1 MIVFVT
7 TADTDLQALAGA
19 LGSLPQGFPSVYAR
33 HVRHLSSPE
42 ALHGFLSATAP
53 RASLVLLRL
62 LGGKRAFE
70 EGVERLSA
78 LCRARRI
85 PFVACPGEA
94 TRDPALEAA
103 STVPAPVVA
112 RAYEYLVHG
121 GAENLRHLLLFLS
134 DCLLGTAY
142 GHGPPT
148 PLPWDGVYRPG
159 AEGVLSSPEYRRRY
173 WRGHAPAVAVLFY
186 RALWASGDTAAI
198 DSLVQALEERG
209 ANTLPVFCYSLRD
222 EATTSGQLPLAL
234 RRHLLDDDG
243 RPLVD
248 CIVSTLS
255 FALAREDPEA
265 TARAL
270 ATLDV
275 PIVQAVV
282 STASRRQW
290 EESAV
295 GLSPLDVAMNV
306 ALPELDGRIVFLPIA
321 FKEEHPDPRLG
332 VTVARTVPHPELV
345 NIVAEQALR
354 WARLRRKPNAEKRV
368 AIVLSN
374 YPTRSARAGNA
385 VGLDTPASAV
395 RLLAALR
402 QAGYEVPEVPSDG
415 DQLMHRLLATGSY
428 DREHLTDEHL
438 ARAPGRVP
446 EDEYRRWF
454 QGLPE
459 GLRQGM
465 EGAWGPP
472 PGQVYRAD
480 GGLAVPGLV
489 LGNVYLGLQPP
500 RGFGEDPMAVY
511 HSPDLPPTH
520 HYLAFYRWLRD
531 GFGADAIVHLGKHG
545 TLEWLPGK
553 GIGLS
558 PECYPLACLP
568 DLPLLYPFIVNDPG
582 EGAQAKRR
590 AHAVIIDHLMPPLTA
605 ADTYGDL
612 ARLEQ
617 LMDEYAR
624 AQAMDPAKLPLVRAQ
639 IWELVERAN
648 LHRDLGVEREPDD
661 FDSFLLHLDGYICE
675 LKDAIIRGGL
685 HVLGEPPRG
694 GALIDTLLA
703 LTRLDHGDIP
713 SLRRA
718 VAEALDVRY
727 EDLRSDL
734 GLPYDGPLADALRS
748 SGLPMRTRGDV
759 LAAVDALCRRL
770 LQALHDRGFD
780 VAAVAQ
786 VQQEVVG
793 LVHDGVSRTLDHVC
807 RRLMPALERTSDEIG
822 NLLRGLAGG
831 YVPPGPSGSPTRG
844 MANVLPTG
852 RNFYSLDPRSVPSP
866 FAWEVGRAL
875 AEGLVQRYL
884 REEGR
889 YPEMVGLVVWGTAV
903 MRTHGDDIAQ
913 ALALLGVR
921 PRWREEDGR
930 VVGLEV
936 IPLEELGRPRIDV
949 TLRISGFF
957 RDAFPNLIALLD
969 EAIET
974 VANLDEPDELNY
986 VARHYRQDL
995 AQRLASGQAEADARS
1010 RALYRIF
1017 GSKPGTYGAG
1027 VLAAL
1032 DEGNWRSEEDLA
1044 SIYIA
1049 WGSYA
1054 YSRRAQGES
1063 APLEFREQF
1072 ARIAVAAKNQDNREH
1087 DIFDSDDYLQYHGGM
1102 VATVKALTGRRPR
1115 AYFGDSSDPSLP
1127 RVRDLAEEAR
1137 RVFRTRVVNPKWLQ
1151 AMMAH
1156 GYKGAF
1162 ELAATVDYLFGYDA
1176 TAGVVED
1183 WMYAE
1188 VARAYVLDRQVQ
1200 DFFRRSNPWAL
1211 RDIAARLLEAAS
1223 RGLWE
1228 SPPQE
1233 ILDALRSVYLET
1245 DALLEETHEG

>member
-1 MIVFVT
+1 MIVFLT

-19 LGSLPQGFPSVYAR
+19 LDNLPQGFPPVHAR
-33 HVRHLSSPE
+33 HVRHLSSPQ
-42 ALHGFLSATAP
+42 ALDGFLAGTAS
-53 RASLVLLRL
+53 RASLVVLRL
-62 LGGKRAFE
+62 LGGKNAFE
-70 EGVERLSA
+70 EGVQRLAA
-78 LCRARRI
+78 LCRERGV

-103 STVPAPVVA
+103 STAPAAVVA

-121 GAENLRHLLLFLS
+121 GTENLRHLLLFLS
-134 DCLLGTAY
+134 DTLLGTSHGY
-142 GHGPPT
+142 GPPL
-148 PLPWDGVYRPG
+148 PLPWDGIWRPG
-159 AEGVLSSPEYRRRY
+159 VPGVLSAREYAEGY
-173 WRGHAPAVAVLFY
+173 WRPGQPVVAVLFY
-186 RALWASGDTAAI
+186 RALWAVGDTEAIAA
-198 DSLVQALEERG
+198 LVRALEERG

-222 EATTSGQLPLAL
+222 EATVPGQLPLAL
-234 RRHLLDDDG
+234 RRHLLDDRG
-243 RPLVD
+243 RPVVD
-248 CIVSTLS
+248 CVVSALS
-255 FALAREDPEA
+255 FALARDDPDA

-270 ATLDV
+270 ASLDV
-275 PIVQAVV
+275 PILQAVV

-306 ALPELDGRIVFLPIA
+306 ALPELDGRIVALPIA
-321 FKEEHPDPRLG
+321 FKEEREEPRLG
-332 VTVARTVPHPELV
+332 VTVARAVPAPELV
-345 NIVAEQALR
+345 EIVAGQALR
-354 WARLRRKPNAEKRV
+354 WAALRRKPNGEKRI

-395 RLLAALR
+395 RLLDALR
-402 QAGYEVPEVPSDG
+402 EAGYLVPEVPANG
-415 DQLMHRLLATGSY
+415 DQLMHRLLASGTY
-428 DREHLTDEHL
+428 DKEHLTEEHL
-438 ARAPGRVP
+438 ARAPGHVAG
-446 EDEYRRWF
+446 EDYRRWF
-454 QGLPE
+454 DALPE
-459 GLRQGM
+459 PARQEM
-465 EGAWGPP
+465 ERAWGSP
-472 PGQVYRAD
+472 PGQVYRSD

-558 PECYPLACLP
+558 DSCYPTVSLP
-568 DLPLLYPFIVNDPG
+568 DLPLVYPFIVNDPG

-590 AHAVIIDHLMPPLTA
+590 AHAVIVDHLMPPMTA
-605 ADTYGDL
+605 AGTYGDL

-624 AQAMDPAKLPLVRAQ
+624 AQAMDPAKLPLVRQQ

-648 LHRDLGVEREPDD
+648 LHRDLGVERQPED
-661 FDSFLLHLDGYICE
+661 FDSFLLHVDGYICE

-685 HVLGEPPRG
+685 HVLGEPPQG
-694 GALIDTLLA
+694 EALLDTLLA
-703 LTRLDHGDIP
+703 LTRLDNGDVP

-718 VAEALDVRY
+718 VAEALGVPY
-727 EDLRSDL
+727 QDLRSEL
-734 GLPYDGPLADALRS
+734 GLPYEGPVAPALASPGMPL
-748 SGLPMRTRGDV
+748 RTRGDV

-770 LQALHDRGFD
+770 MAELASCRFD
-780 VAAVAQ
+780 ADAVVE
-786 VQQEVVG
+786 VQERVLGCVSEA
-793 LVHDGVSRTLDHVC
+793 VSRTLAHVC
-807 RRLMPALERTSDEIG
+807 RRLVPDLERTTDEVR
-822 NLLRGLAGG
+822 NLLHGLEGG
-831 YVPPGPSGSPTRG
+831 FVPPGPSGSPTRG

-875 AEGLVQRYL
+875 AECLVERYL

-974 VANLDEPDELNY
+974 VANLDEPDEMNY

-995 AQRLASGQAEADARS
+995 ARHTASGQRGEEARN

-1027 VLAAL
+1027 ILAAL
-1032 DEGNWRSEEDLA
+1032 DEGNWRTEEDLA

-1054 YSRRAQGES
+1054 YSRRSQGES

-1115 AYFGDSSDPSLP
+1115 AYFGDSSDPALP
-1127 RVRDLAEEAR
+1127 RVRDLADEAR

-1176 TAGVVED
+1176 TAGVVDD

-1188 VARAYVLDRQVQ
+1188 VARAYALDPQVQ
-1200 DFFRRSNPWAL
+1200 EFFRRSNPWAL
-1211 RDIAARLLEAAS
+1211 RDIAARLLEAAG
-1223 RGLWE
+1223 RGLWQ
-1228 SPPQE
+1228 SPPPE
-1233 ILDALRSVYLET
+1233 VLAALRRVYLET
-1245 DALLEETHEG
+1245 DALLEEAHGR

>member
-1 MIVFVT
+1 MIVFLT
-7 TADTDLQALAGA
+7 TADTDLQALARA
-19 LGSLPQGFPSVYAR
+19 LDRLPPDFPPVMAR
-33 HVRHLSSPE
+33 HVRQLASSA
-42 ALHGFLSATAP
+42 ALDSFMDAVAP

-70 EGVERLSA
+70 AGVERLSA
-78 LCRARRI
+78 LCRERHI
-85 PFVACPGEA
+85 PLVACPGEA
-94 TRDPALEAA
+94 TRDPSLEAA
-103 STVPAPVVA
+103 STVPAAVVA

-121 GAENLRHLLLFLS
+121 GTENLRQLLLFLS
-134 DCLLGTAY
+134 DRLLGTDY
-142 GHGPPT
+142 GHSPPT

-159 AEGVLSSPEYRRRY
+159 VAEVLSSPEYRRRY
-173 WRGHAPAVAVLFY
+173 WRGERPAVGVLFY
-186 RALWASGDTAAI
+186 RALWASGNTEAI
-198 DSLVQALEERG
+198 DVLVQALEERG
-209 ANTLPVFCYSLRD
+209 ADVLPVFCYSLRD
-222 EATTSGQLPLAL
+222 EATAPGQLPLAL
-234 RRHLLDDDG
+234 RRHLLDDGG

-248 CIVSTLS
+248 CIISTLS
-255 FALAREDPEA
+255 FALARDDPDV
-265 TARAL
+265 TAHAL
-270 ATLDV
+270 AALDV
-275 PIVQAVV
+275 PIVQAILAT
-282 STASRRQW
+282 SSRGEW

-295 GLSPLDVAMNV
+295 GVSPLDVAMNV
-306 ALPELDGRIVFLPIA
+306 ALPELDGRIISLPIA
-321 FKEEHPDPRLG
+321 FKEERHDPRLG
-332 VTVARTVPHPELV
+332 VTVARTVPDPALV
-345 NIVAEQALR
+345 GIVAEQALR
-354 WARLRRKPNAEKRV
+354 WARLRRKPNSKKRV

-395 RLLAALR
+395 RLLMAMR
-402 QAGYEVPEVPSDG
+402 EAGYRVPEVPEDG
-415 DQLMHRLLATGSY
+415 DQLMRRLLATGSY
-428 DREHLTDEHL
+428 DREHLTEEHL
-438 ARAPGRVP
+438 AHAPGRVP
-446 EDEYRRWF
+446 AEEYRRWF

-459 GLRQGM
+459 ALQQEM
-465 EGAWGPP
+465 QGAWGAP
-472 PGQVYRAD
+472 PGQVYCAE
-480 GGLAVPGLV
+480 GALAIPGLV
-489 LGNVYLGLQPP
+489 VGNVYLGLQPP

-531 GFGADAIVHLGKHG
+531 GFGADAVVHLGKHG

-558 PECYPLACLP
+558 PACYPTACLP

-590 AHAVIIDHLMPPLTA
+590 AHAVIVDHLMPPMTA
-605 ADTYGDL
+605 AGTYGDL

-624 AQAMDPAKLPLVRAQ
+624 AQAMDPAKLPLVRRQ

-661 FDSFLLHLDGYICE
+661 FDSFLLHVDGYICE

-694 GALIDTLLA
+694 EALIDTLLA
-703 LTRLDHGDIP
+703 LTRLDNGDVP
-713 SLRRA
+713 SLRRS
-718 VAEALDVRY
+718 VAEALDIPY
-727 EDLRSDL
+727 HHLRSDL
-734 GLPYDGPLADALRS
+734 GLPYDGPAPSALASLEMP
-748 SGLPMRTRGDV
+748 LRTRGDV

-770 LQALHDRGFD
+770 LQALQACGFD
-780 VAAVAQ
+780 ATSVASAQ
-786 VQQEVVG
+786 ESVLG
-793 LVHDGVSRTLDHVC
+793 LVHEGVTRTLEHIC
-807 RRLMPALERTSDEIG
+807 RRLVPDLERTSDEIG

-831 YVPPGPSGSPTRG
+831 FVPPGPSGSPTRG

-866 FAWEVGRAL
+866 FAWEVGKAL

-903 MRTHGDDIAQ
+903 MRTQGDDIAQ

-974 VANLDEPDELNY
+974 VATLDEPDEMNY

-995 AQRLASGQAEADARS
+995 ARRTASGHAEADARA

-1027 VLAAL
+1027 ILAAL
-1032 DEGNWRSEEDLA
+1032 DEGNWRTEEDLA

-1054 YSRRAQGES
+1054 YSRRSQGES

-1137 RVFRTRVVNPKWLQ
+1137 RVFRTRVVNPKWIR
-1151 AMMAH
+1151 AMMSH

-1188 VARAYVLDRQVQ
+1188 VAQAYALDPQMQ
-1200 DFFRRSNPWAL
+1200 EFFRRSNPWAL

-1228 SPPQE
+1228 SPPRDT
-1233 ILDALRSVYLET
+1233 LDALRRVYLET
-1245 DALLEETHEG
+1245 DALLEEAHEG

>member
-1 MIVFVT
+1 MIVFLT

-19 LGSLPQGFPSVYAR
+19 LDRLPSDFPPVVAR
-33 HVRHLSSPE
+33 HVRQLASPE
-42 ALHGFLSATAP
+42 ALDAFL
-53 RASLVLLRL
+53 ASVIPAAGLVLVRL

-70 EGVERLSA
+70 EGVERLST
-78 LCRARRI
+78 LCRERGV

-103 STVPAPVVA
+103 STVPPPVVA
-112 RAYEYLVHG
+112 RTYEYLVHG

-134 DCLLGTAY
+134 DRFLGSPY
-142 GHGPPT
+142 GYRPPA

-159 AEGVLSSPEYRRRY
+159 VGEPLTAREYRRRF
-173 WRGHAPAVAVLFY
+173 WRGDRPRVGVLFY
-186 RALWASGDTAAI
+186 RALWASGNTDAVDA
-198 DSLVQALEERG
+198 LVAALERLG
-209 ANTLPVFCYSLRD
+209 ADTLPVFCYSLRD
-222 EATTSGQLPLAL
+222 EATAPGQLPLAL
-234 RRHLLDDDG
+234 RRHLLDEEG
-243 RPLVD
+243 RPAVD
-248 CIVSTLS
+248 CLISTLS
-255 FALAREDPEA
+255 FALARDDPDA
-265 TARAL
+265 SARAL
-270 ATLDV
+270 AALDV
-275 PIVQAVV
+275 PIVQAVLA
-282 STASRRQW
+282 TASRRQW

-306 ALPELDGRIVFLPIA
+306 ALPELDGRIVSLPIA
-321 FKEEHPDPRLG
+321 FKEERHDPRLG
-332 VTVARTVPHPELV
+332 VAVARTVPDPALV
-345 NIVAEQALR
+345 ETVARQALR
-354 WARLRRKPNAEKRV
+354 WAALRRKPNGEKRI

-374 YPTRSARAGNA
+374 YPTKSARAGNA

-402 QAGYEVPEVPSDG
+402 EAGYHLPEVPADG
-415 DQLMHRLLATGSY
+415 DELMHRLLASGTY
-428 DREHLTDEHL
+428 DREHLTEEHL
-438 ARAPGRVP
+438 ASAPGRVP

-454 QGLPE
+454 QTLPE
-459 GLRQGM
+459 ALRREM

-472 PGQVYRAD
+472 PGQVYRSD
-480 GGLAVPGLV
+480 GALAVPGLV

-531 GFGADAIVHLGKHG
+531 GFGADAVVHLGKHG

-558 PECYPLACLP
+558 PACYPTACLP

-590 AHAVIIDHLMPPLTA
+590 AHAVIVDHLMPPMTA
-605 ADTYGDL
+605 AGTYGDL

-624 AQAMDPAKLPLVRAQ
+624 AQAMDPAKLPLVRQQ

-661 FDSFLLHLDGYICE
+661 FDSFLLHVDGYICE

-685 HVLGEPPRG
+685 HVLGEPPQG
-694 GALIDTLLA
+694 EALLDTLLA
-703 LTRLDHGDIP
+703 LTRLDNGDVP
-713 SLRRA
+713 SLRRG
-718 VAEALDVRY
+718 VAEALGVPY
-727 EDLRSDL
+727 QDLRSDL
-734 GLPYDGPLADALRS
+734 GLPYEGPVAPALASPGMPL
-748 SGLPMRTRGDV
+748 RTRGDV
-759 LAAVDALCRRL
+759 LGAVDALCRRL
-770 LQALHDRGFD
+770 LADLASRRFD
-780 VAAVAQ
+780 ADAVIE
-786 VQQEVVG
+786 VQERVLGCVSEA
-793 LVHDGVSRTLDHVC
+793 VSRTLAHVC
-807 RRLMPALERTSDEIG
+807 RRLVPDLERTGDEVR
-822 NLLRGLAGG
+822 NLLHGLEGG
-831 YVPPGPSGSPTRG
+831 FVPPGPSGSPTRG

-875 AEGLVQRYL
+875 AEGLVERYL

-903 MRTHGDDIAQ
+903 MRTQGDDIAQ

-974 VANLDEPDELNY
+974 VATLDEPDEMNY

-995 AQRLASGQAEADARS
+995 ARRTASGQRREEARD

-1027 VLAAL
+1027 ILAAL
-1032 DEGNWRSEEDLA
+1032 DEGNWRTEEDLA

-1054 YSRRAQGES
+1054 YSRRSQGES

-1137 RVFRTRVVNPKWLQ
+1137 RVFRTRVVNPKWLE

-1176 TAGVVED
+1176 TAGVVDD

-1188 VARAYVLDRQVQ
+1188 VARAYALDPRVQ
-1200 DFFRRSNPWAL
+1200 EFFRRSNPWAL
-1211 RDIAARLLEAAS
+1211 RDIAARLLEAAG
-1223 RGLWE
+1223 RGLWQA
-1228 SPPQE
+1228 PPPE
-1233 ILDALRSVYLET
+1233 VLAALRRVYLET
-1245 DALLEETHEG
+1245 DALLEEAHGR

>member
-1 MIVFVT
+1 MIVFLT
-7 TADTDLQALAGA
+7 TADTDLQALSGA
-19 LGSLPQGFPSVYAR
+19 LDRLPPDFPPVVAR
-33 HVRHLSSPE
+33 HVRQLASPE
-42 ALHGFLSATAP
+42 AVDSFVQSVVQ
-53 RASLVLLRL
+53 RASLVLVRL

-70 EGVERLSA
+70 VGMERLA
-78 LCRARRI
+78 TLCRENGI
-85 PFVACPGEA
+85 PLVACPGEA
-94 TRDPALEAA
+94 TRDPALEALC
-103 STVPAPVVA
+103 TVPAPLVA

-134 DCLLGTAY
+134 DRLLGTEY
-142 GHGPPT
+142 GHGPPS

-159 AEGVLSSPEYRRRY
+159 VGEVLSSADYRRRY
-173 WRGHAPAVAVLFY
+173 WRGEGPRVAVLFY
-186 RALWASGDTAAI
+186 RALWASGNTEAI
-198 DSLVQALEERG
+198 DALVEAMEERG
-209 ANTLPVFCYSLRD
+209 ADVLPVFCYSLRD
-222 EATTSGQLPLAL
+222 EASGPGQLPLAL

-243 RPLVD
+243 RPLVE

-255 FALAREDPEA
+255 FALARDDPDV

-270 ATLDV
+270 AALDV
-275 PIVQAVV
+275 PIVQAVL
-282 STASRRQW
+282 STTSRQEW

-306 ALPELDGRIVFLPIA
+306 ALPELDGRIISLPIG
-321 FKEEHPDPRLG
+321 FKEERPDPRLG
-332 VTVARTVPHPELV
+332 VTVARAVPHPELV
-345 NIVAEQALR
+345 AIVARQALR
-354 WARLRRKPNAEKRV
+354 WAELRRKPNAEKRI

-402 QAGYEVPEVPSDG
+402 EAGYRVPEVPADG
-415 DQLMHRLLATGSY
+415 DQLMRRLLATGSY
-428 DREHLTDEHL
+428 DREHLTEGHL
-438 ARAPGRVP
+438 ANAPGQVS
-446 EDEYRRWF
+446 EAQYRRWF
-454 QGLPE
+454 QELPGALQRE
-459 GLRQGM
+459 V
-465 EGAWGPP
+465 ESAWGPP

-480 GGLAVPGLV
+480 GGLAIPGLV

-531 GFGADAIVHLGKHG
+531 GFAADAVVHLGKHG

-558 PECYPLACLP
+558 PECYPVACLP
-568 DLPLLYPFIVNDPG
+568 DLPLFYPFIVNDPG

-590 AHAVIIDHLMPPLTA
+590 AHAVIIDHLMPPMTA
-605 ADTYGDL
+605 AGTYGDL

-639 IWELVERAN
+639 IWELVERSN
-648 LHRDLGVEREPDD
+648 LHRDLGVEREPED
-661 FDSFLLHLDGYICE
+661 FDSFLLHVDGYICE

-685 HVLGEPPRG
+685 HVLGELPRG
-694 GALIDTLLA
+694 DALIDTLLA
-703 LTRLDHGDIP
+703 LTRLDNGDVP

-718 VAEALDVRY
+718 VAEAVGVPY
-727 EDLRSDL
+727 QDLRADL
-734 GLPYDGPLADALRS
+734 GMPYDGPQADALRS
-748 SGLPMRTRGDV
+748 LGLPLRTRGDA

-770 LQALHDRGFD
+770 LEALQSRGFE
-780 VAAVAQ
+780 ASAVADAQRQ
-786 VQQEVVG
+786 VLG
-793 LVHDGVSRTLDHVC
+793 GVHDGVSRTLQHIC
-807 RRLMPALERTSDEIG
+807 SRLVPDLERTGDEIG
-822 NLLRGLAGG
+822 NLLRGLSGG
-831 YVPPGPSGSPTRG
+831 FVPPGPSGSPTRG

-884 REEGR
+884 RDEGR

-957 RDAFPNLIALLD
+957 RDAFPNLVALLD

-974 VANLDEPDELNY
+974 VANLDEPDEMNY

-995 AQRLASGQAEADARS
+995 ARRLASGQAEDDARS

-1027 VLAAL
+1027 ILAAL
-1032 DEGNWRSEEDLA
+1032 DEGNWRTEEDLA
-1044 SIYIA
+1044 NIYIA

-1115 AYFGDSSDPSLP
+1115 AYFGDSADPSLP

-1176 TAGVVED
+1176 TAGVVDD

-1188 VARAYVLDRQVQ
+1188 VARTYALDPQVQ
-1200 DFFRRSNPWAL
+1200 EFFRRSNPWAL

-1228 SPPQE
+1228 SPPPE
-1233 ILDALRSVYLET
+1233 TLEALRRVYLET
-1245 DALLEETHEG
+1245 DALLEEADDR